1 MPLIVNAVAVG
12 AGWILN
18 RTWAGL
24 TLPMLSYRRYRVRSG
39 PGRPGTSCEGETT
52 VSNRMVD
59 TKNDRKAAVKASRK
73 AAAERA
79 AKAKRRRQQLAVVLA
94 GLAVVAIVLAIVL
107 FTKGGNDTSTQSS
120 AGAAPSASAAAPPA
134 NGIPADVDPALKT
147 KPVVKAGEGDVTALK
162 VTPLIEGKGPAAQNG
177 QTVTVNYVGVT
188 YKTGE
193 EFDASW
199 NSGQPFPVQL
209 GSGGVIE
216 GWDKGLVGA
225 KVGSRLQLDIP
236 AAMAYTDNP
245 PAGYPAGALRFV
257 VDVLSVQ

>member
-1 MPLIVNAVAVG
+1 
-12 AGWILN
+12 
-18 RTWAGL
+18 
-24 TLPMLSYRRYRVRSG
+24 
-39 PGRPGTSCEGETT
+39 
-52 VSNRMVD
+52 VSNRVVE
-59 TKNDRKAAVKASRK
+59 TKNDRKAAAKAARK

-79 AKAKRRRQQLAVVLA
+79 AQARRRRQQLAIAAA
-94 GLAVVAIVLAIVL
+94 GLAVVAIVVAIVL
-107 FTKGGNDTSTQSS
+107 FARGGDGDDN
-120 AGAAPSASAAAPPA
+120 AGQPVGSAPSASAAAPPA
-134 NGIPADVDPALKT
+134 NGIPADADPALKT
-147 KPVVKAGEGDVTALK
+147 KPVVQAGQGTVSALK
-162 VTPLIEGKGPAAQNG
+162 VTPLIQGTGPAAQSG

-188 YKTGE
+188 YADGK

-209 GSGGVIE
+209 GSGSVIE

-236 AAMAYTDNP
+236 ATMAYGEKP

>member
-1 MPLIVNAVAVG
+1 
-12 AGWILN
+12 
-18 RTWAGL
+18 
-24 TLPMLSYRRYRVRSG
+24 
-39 PGRPGTSCEGETT
+39 
-52 VSNRMVD
+52 MVD
-59 TKNDRKAAVKASRK
+59 TKNDRKAAVKAARK

-107 FTKGGNDTSTQSS
+107 FTKGGGNDTSTQSS

-147 KPVVKAGEGDVTALK
+147 KPVVKSGEGDVTALK
-162 VTPLIEGKGPAAQNG
+162 VTPLIEGKGPAAKSG

-199 NSGQPFPVQL
+199 KTGQPFPVQL
-209 GSGGVIE
+209 GSGTVIE

-236 AAMAYTDNP
+236 AAMAYGDNP